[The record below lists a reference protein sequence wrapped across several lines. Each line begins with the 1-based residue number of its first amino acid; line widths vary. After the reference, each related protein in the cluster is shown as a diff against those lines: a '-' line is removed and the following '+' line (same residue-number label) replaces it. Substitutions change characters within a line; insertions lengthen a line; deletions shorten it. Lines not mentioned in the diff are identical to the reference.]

1 MDFNIEQIFAGWGGF
16 IPPKEHPFP
25 AHIENAR
32 KIAEGGMVLLK
43 NDEGAL
49 PIRPGKIALFGAGA
63 VDTVACGTG
72 SGYVTAP
79 QVNVRDGLL
88 NAGFTITSEAWLK
101 RFEAEEQAANDADTT
116 LSQLDRFFSGM
127 KILIDEP
134 LITEEE
140 LQEAQA
146 ADTAVFVIRRNAGE
160 NGDRKAEKG
169 DYLLSDSERENL
181 RRVAAAFEKTV
192 VIFNTCVMD
201 ANFLYEIPGIRAAV
215 LMGAAGMEGG
225 NALANI
231 LTGKVTPSGKLTDT
245 WAKKYSD
252 YPASK
257 TFSLNDGDPHQEDYC
272 EDIFVGYRYF
282 DSFHIEPLFPF
293 GYGLSYTDFRIETL
307 AFSADWEK
315 ASLTVRVENIGK
327 VPGKE
332 VVQVYVSAPE
342 GRLTKPYQELRAFQ
356 KTESLAPGDS
366 QTLEIVIPTASL
378 ASYDEEKA
386 AYVME
391 PGDYIFRV
399 GNSSRDT
406 EAAAVISL
414 DAEAVT
420 LQLKN
425 EFPMDHEIERL
436 RAPERK
442 KEDLHAA
449 FTAKLSAAD
458 CVTADGACR
467 MTEEEER
474 EANRKRF
481 ENVPDAPDASLADV
495 KEGRVSMESF
505 VRSLEPEVL
514 FRLVTGIANESPY
527 EARKRP
533 GAAVRKVNGPSSS
546 GELTSLFTESL
557 GIPNFKVTD
566 GPSGLHLGFCQTTCN
581 PVGMVIAQSFDPE
594 LAALSGE
601 SIGKEL
607 AYYHQAV
614 ILGPGMNI
622 HRDPLCGRNFEYF
635 SEDPYLTGCA
645 GREITKGVQKTP
657 GVGVSIKHFCC
668 NNQEEDRAT
677 GNATVSERAL
687 REIYLKGFEICVRGA
702 DPMTVMSS
710 YNCVNGIHTSSRY
723 DLLTEVLRGEWGF
736 QGLVMTDWGSRST
749 KPYDFHA
756 GNDLIM
762 GGYRSEFLMA
772 ALLGKAPE
780 FAEDGYVRTQDF
792 PIYGGFM
799 TDHVEF
805 WNSFELK
812 KDGPDTVETIVAA
825 DVSLNPEV
833 LKKAEEG
840 LAKITDNPNGTK
852 TVRYCGINRGKWL
865 DIDDV
870 RACACRVL
878 TMIMN
883 SISYDLAAGDRSL

>member
-1 MDFNIEQIFAGWGGF
+1 MEQIIASWGGF
-16 IPPKEHPFP
+16 IPPKDHPFP
-25 AHIENAR
+25 EHVENAR

-43 NDEGAL
+43 NDNGAL
-49 PIRPGKIALFGAGA
+49 PISPGKIALFGAGS

-79 QVNVRDGLL
+79 QVHVKDGLT
-88 NAGFTITSEAWLK
+88 NAGFTITSEAWIE

-116 LSQLDRFFSGM
+116 LSALDRFFSGM
-127 KILIDEP
+127 KILIEEP
-134 LITEEE
+134 LITKEE
-140 LQEAQA
+140 LREARE
-146 ADTAVFVIRRNAGE
+146 ADTAVFVVRRNAGE
-160 NGDRKAEKG
+160 NGDRNSGKG

-181 RRVAAAFEKTV
+181 RTVAASFEKTI

-201 ANFLYEIPGIRAAV
+201 ANFLYEIPGIQAAV

-225 NALANI
+225 SALADI
-231 LTGKVTPSGKLTDT
+231 LTGKVCPSGKLTDT

-257 TFSLNDGDPHQEDYC
+257 TFSLNDGDPHQENYC

-282 DSFHIEPLFPF
+282 DSFGVEPLFPF
-293 GYGLSYTDFRIETL
+293 GYGLSYTDFRIETIR
-307 AFSADWEK
+307 FSADWEK
-315 ASLTVRVENIGK
+315 ISLSVRVNNTGK
-327 VPGKE
+327 VPARE
-332 VVQVYVSAPE
+332 VVQIYVSAPE
-342 GRLTKPYQELRAFQ
+342 GRLTKPYQELKAFR
-356 KTESLAPGDS
+356 KTGNIQPGDS
-366 QTLEIVIPTASL
+366 ETLDFVVPTASL

-399 GNSSRDT
+399 GNSSRCT
-406 EAAAVISL
+406 EAAAMISL

-420 LQLKN
+420 LKLKN
-425 EFPMDHEIERL
+425 EFPMDHEITRL
-436 RAPERK
+436 TAPERS
-442 KEDLHAA
+442 KEDIRPA
-449 FTAKLSAAD
+449 FSEKLSAAD
-458 CVTADGACR
+458 CVTLSGACR
-467 MTEEEER
+467 TTEEEER
-474 EANRKRF
+474 KANRERF
-481 ENVPDAPDASLADV
+481 ENAPDTPDATLIDV
-495 KEGRVSMESF
+495 KEGRVSVESF

-527 EARKRP
+527 ETKKRP
-533 GAAVRKVNGPSSS
+533 GAAVQKVNGPSSS

-601 SIGKEL
+601 AIGKEL
-607 AYYHQAV
+607 AFYHQAV

-635 SEDPYLTGCA
+635 SEDPYLTGCIGA
-645 GREITKGVQKTP
+645 SITKGVQKTP

-668 NNQEEDRAT
+668 NNQEEDRST
-677 GNATVSERAL
+677 GNVTVSERAL
-687 REIYLKGFEICVRGA
+687 REIYLKGFEICVREA

-736 QGLVMTDWGSRST
+736 KGLVMTDWGSRSI

-772 ALLGKAPE
+772 ALLGKTPE
-780 FAEDGYVRTQDF
+780 FDENGYVKTQDF

-812 KDGPDTVETIVAA
+812 RDGKDFVETTVAA
-825 DVSLNPEV
+825 GAALSPEV
-833 LKKAEEG
+833 LRKAEEG
-840 LAKITDNPNGTK
+840 LAEITEHSDGTR
-852 TVRYCGINRGKWL
+852 TVRYLGLNRGQWL

-883 SISYDLAAGDRSL
+883 SVSYDLAAGGRQP